1 MFELER
7 FQQLSLERVTRVILA
22 FHAAVRESMVERLG
36 GRRMA
41 PYPPGHRAEGD
52 AHPIEMRT
60 LSTIDL
66 SRRPGQPDFDQA
78 VAIHKALVERGIR
91 LGQPV
96 KCVKLE
102 DGRWGATLRLG
113 LSMPQVVAFDA
124 LSDAELEARLASD
137 MDRIAAAIE
146 DIAP

>member
-1 MFELER
+1 VFELER

-22 FHAAVRESMVERLG
+22 FHAAVRAAMVDRLG

-41 PYPPGHRAEGD
+41 PYPPGDRAEGD

-66 SRRPGQPDFDQA
+66 SRRPGHPDFDEA
-78 VAIHKALVERGIR
+78 TRIHKGLVERGIR

-113 LSMPQVVAFDA
+113 LSMPQVVALDRLNDA
-124 LSDAELEARLASD
+124 ALEAKMAAD
-137 MDRIAAAIE
+137 MDRIAHGIE
-146 DIAP
+146 ELAS